1 MCKLHITRNGFSF
14 FYDVLCFF
22 RKRILRDT
30 IRIFNITAR
39 IYTSYHI
46 IYNTC
51 ILKIFF
57 IKNIRIIFTFSRYLE
72 NLSHA
77 PLRISLSFS
86 LFLSLILHCMFFF
99 TIFSV
104 VFFLVNL
111 KIHLLDLQYDE

>member
-1 MCKLHITRNGFSF
+1 MIPAYLKNILYKNIT
-14 FYDVLCFF
+14 
-22 RKRILRDT
+22 KRIFLHH
-30 IRIFNITAR
+30 IFQD
-39 IYTSYHI
+39 
-46 IYNTC
+46 
-51 ILKIFF
+51 
-57 IKNIRIIFTFSRYLE
+57 LE

-111 KIHLLDLQYDE
+111 KIHLLELQHDE